1 MVAFATSEDLGKQL
15 NRTFDAAEIV
25 WVTDLLE
32 TASDYLR
39 SEIGW
44 DMFPVRSTTFTTW
57 PDADG
62 EVPLPQ
68 HPVVSVDSVTVDG
81 APVAFVYQRG
91 ILKVAVDSDVDV
103 TFTFGASEAPSDLRM
118 WACVLVSQMLFPLEQ
133 QLGMTVGGLSSVA
146 IDDFKVAFAD
156 GGDKT
161 GLYLS
166 DRTLGHLRS
175 KYRGSVTVG
184 GSR

>member
-1 MVAFATSEDLGKQL
+1 MDAFATSVDLGKQL
-15 NRTFDAAEIV
+15 NREFTVEEAV

-44 DMFPVRSTTFTTW
+44 DMFPARSASFTTW

-68 HPVVSVDSVTVDG
+68 HPVVSVDAVERAGVPVD
-81 APVAFVYQRG
+81 FTYSRG
-91 ILKVAVDSDVDV
+91 VLKVAGDGDLDV
-103 TFTFGASEAPSDLRM
+103 TFTFGASEAPADLRM

-146 IDDFKVAFAD
+146 LDDFRVAFAD

-166 DRTLGHLRS
+166 DRTLTHLRS
-175 KYRGSVTVG
+175 KYRGSVSVG